1 MTERPL
7 ADELSLSPARRGR
20 HTPLAEVIDGMDAD
34 LARGQAAAVLGGL
47 GRLQLRLEVMA
58 REQGEA
64 LAHLQQQ
71 LAELTRRLDGAPV
84 LPAVELLEQR
94 PASTGL

>member
-34 LARGQAAAVLGGL
+34 LARGQASAVLGGL

-58 REQGEA
+58 REQAEA
-64 LAHLQQQ
+64 LAQLQQQ
-71 LAELTRRLDGAPV
+71 LAELTRRLDGGPALAP
-84 LPAVELLEQR
+84 VELLEQR
-94 PASTGL
+94 SPPMGL

>member
-34 LARGQAAAVLGGL
+34 LARGQASAVLGGL

-58 REQGEA
+58 REQAEA
-64 LAHLQQQ
+64 LAQLQQQ
-71 LAELTRRLDGAPV
+71 LAELTRRLDGGPALAP
-84 LPAVELLEQR
+84 VELLKQR
-94 PASTGL
+94 SAPIGL